1 MKSLLFALVF
11 GVLFT
16 TINYAQDKKE
26 KGCCSSDKSKT
37 MSKICDVP
45 DEVSLSPG
53 GNTNITESVT
63 TDDRDKKTEKNV
75 KEKDKCLTS
84 DKSKVKSSGD
94 GCCSTD
100 KKKTE
105 KTKTPKS

>member
-45 DEVSLSPG
+45 DEVSISSG
-53 GNTNITESVT
+53 DANTLIASNK
-63 TDDRDKKTEKNV
+63 DDKTKKVEKEVKSMEKNI
-75 KEKDKCLTS
+75 KKDNS
-84 DKSKVKSSGD
+84 KSSNSED

>member
-1 MKSLLFALVF
+1 MKSFLVVLVL

-26 KGCCSSDKSKT
+26 KGCCSTDESKT

-45 DEVSLSPG
+45 DEVSNSSGDENNLVAS
-53 GNTNITESVT
+53 NN
-63 TDDRDKKTEKNV
+63 DDKTKKV
-75 KEKDKCLTS
+75 EKDVKAVDKNMKK
-84 DKSKVKSSGD
+84 DKSKSTNSED

-100 KKKTE
+100 KKKIE
-105 KTKTPKS
+105 KTKVPKS